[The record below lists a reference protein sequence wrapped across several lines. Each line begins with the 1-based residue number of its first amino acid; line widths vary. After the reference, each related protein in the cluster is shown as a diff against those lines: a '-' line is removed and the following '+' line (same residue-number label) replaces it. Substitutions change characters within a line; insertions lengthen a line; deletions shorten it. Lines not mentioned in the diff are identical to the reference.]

1 MNMHSCHMK
10 FIQTRARKHPWLY
23 VTFLFVLLII
33 YFMDECITQPLY
45 RFAIV
50 HGYVVFVYYVYRY
63 NNNHLGHLVVT
74 DSRLRNA
81 DIIHFRENNCVKTP
95 CLIDHEFVTKTFYCW
110 NKRHRKYFLLNNVF
124 YLLPDSQFIQ
134 NI

>member
-1 MNMHSCHMK
+1 MK
-10 FIQTRARKHPWLY
+10 FIQTRARKYPCMTIRNFFVGNY
-23 VTFLFVLLII
+23 LF
-33 YFMDECITQPLY
+33 YGWMHTQPLY

-50 HGYVVFVYYVYRY
+50 HGYVVFVYYVC

-95 CLIDHEFVTKTFYCW
+95 CSIEFVTKTFYC
-110 NKRHRKYFLLNNVF
+110 
-124 YLLPDSQFIQ
+124 
-134 NI
+134 